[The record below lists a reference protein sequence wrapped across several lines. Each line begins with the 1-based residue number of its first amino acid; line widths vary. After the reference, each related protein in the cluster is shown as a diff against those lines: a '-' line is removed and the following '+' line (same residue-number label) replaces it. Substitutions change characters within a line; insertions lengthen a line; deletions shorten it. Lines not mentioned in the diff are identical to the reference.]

1 MKLLSKDNINI
12 ITDYI
17 ISDLEKRVN
26 SVNEEIKSSEEYTN
40 FVAELPDNLK
50 DLYNYRLTVLKDKEF
65 LENQLEK
72 NLKYIKEVDSDISGY
87 DMYSVNAME
96 NWLKMYRESERFKK
110 FKLAKLNN
118 DVTNRVKMAL
128 LELKEPDPEIAKEKV
143 LTKMIFEIFDNE

>member
-40 FVAELPDNLK
+40 FVAELPTEIK
-50 DLYNYRLTVLKDKEF
+50 DLYNYRLILLKDKEF
-65 LENQLEK
+65 LENQIDK
-72 NLKYIKEVDSDISGY
+72 NLKYIKELDPNISGY
-87 DMYSVNAME
+87 SMNNVANME
-96 NWLKMYRESERFKK
+96 SWLKSYRESERFKK
-110 FKLAKLNN
+110 FKLAKLND